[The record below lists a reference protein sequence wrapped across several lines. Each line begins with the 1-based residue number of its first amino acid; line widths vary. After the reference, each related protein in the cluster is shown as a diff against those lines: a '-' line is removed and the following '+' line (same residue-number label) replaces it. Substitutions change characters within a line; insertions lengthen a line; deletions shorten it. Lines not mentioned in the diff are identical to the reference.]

1 MLLDGEFLS
10 LQEAFTNE
18 VDKPRFIMYEG
29 QIVGKKVKN
38 EVFFDYWNNE
48 NLTKLIKFYLK
59 RYHSVPIEDPYNPN
73 RQAFVTIKGQKI
85 YFCNDFATYKGQIH
99 PTLFSKQYTSDFTDL
114 SISYNLLKIMEGERT
129 TEYLDQIYKDI
140 EEQYK

>member
-18 VDKPRFIMYEG
+18 IDKPRFIMYEG
-29 QIVGKKVKN
+29 QIVGKKIKN

-59 RYHSVPIEDPYNPN
+59 KYHSVPIEDPYNPN

-85 YFCNDFATYKGQIH
+85 YFCNDFATYKNS
-99 PTLFSKQYTSDFTDL
+99 PSR
-114 SISYNLLKIMEGERT
+114 SI
-129 TEYLDQIYKDI
+129 
-140 EEQYK
+140 